1 MAFCLVIAAILWHM
15 RESGGVVVAVA
26 MCIGIL
32 TSVGTAALMA
42 WFYIGQI
49 RASVEIGAEQL
60 VLNIPLYARAVPIQ
74 RIRADEAERISLIGD
89 DSRRPSVRT
98 NGLGLPGLNL
108 GWFRTRGG
116 ERALVAITTPDVVV
130 VPTQDDY
137 ILIVSVA
144 DPEGFLLS
152 LREAKQR
159 AAGAKRAGCA
169 VRSDSALFGLA
180 YTSRELQP
188 RQADA
193 RLRHL
198 ATPSLWRLL
207 EESYY

>member
-1 MAFCLVIAAILWHM
+1 M

-98 NGLGLPGLNL
+98 M
-108 GWFRTRGG
+108 WRDKQG
-116 ERALVAITTPDVVV
+116 EKPATIKMRKPK
-130 VPTQDDY
+130 P
-137 ILIVSVA
+137 
-144 DPEGFLLS
+144 LS
-152 LREAKQR
+152 
-159 AAGAKRAGCA
+159 G
-169 VRSDSALFGLA
+169 
-180 YTSRELQP
+180 
-188 RQADA
+188 
-193 RLRHL
+193 
-198 ATPSLWRLL
+198 
-207 EESYY
+207 